1 MVYKRPISL
10 LCGFV
15 HCSGT
20 QTPNTLEKNLKQPQA
35 IIMSDT
41 YRKSFSDRAEEK
53 LQPDSSKSGV
63 DKAKESV
70 TNTADSA
77 SPIPLFF
84 LGV

>member
-1 MVYKRPISL
+1 
-10 LCGFV
+10 
-15 HCSGT
+15 
-20 QTPNTLEKNLKQPQA
+20 
-35 IIMSDT
+35 MSDT